1 MQFGV
6 QEEEVFGGT
15 DETVGLGAA
24 SALINTGKV
33 RVQKKEVCI
42 FFLVK
47 CAPPELM
54 TFYCKIRVCCRE
66 DDGDFIGSF
75 RFDVIVLERH
85 KRFESK
91 LQSRHF
97 CLFKIV

>member
-42 FFLVK
+42 YFPCEV
-47 CAPPELM
+47 CASWADDI
-54 TFYCKIRVCCRE
+54 YWKIRVCSRE
-66 DDGDFIGSF
+66 DDGDLIGSF
-75 RFDVIVLERH
+75 CLDVIVPERH
-85 KRFESK
+85 NRFELK
-91 LQSRHF
+91 LQGRQF
-97 CLFKIV
+97 CLFKII